1 MVREVKNS
9 RAKTIFFSREFS
21 RKHVPQVDRFWLEKT
36 IFHLSG

>member
-1 MVREVKNS
+1 M
-9 RAKTIFFSREFS
+9 FFSREFS